1 LIRDA
6 GRRPEKC
13 GRGGLSASRA
23 AITSRVARMASPL
36 QIQASGA
43 RGVAGVD
50 AKPLQIM
57 AARRLGGTV
66 AAGLKCDVH

>member
-1 LIRDA
+1 M
-6 GRRPEKC
+6 RPRWFK
-13 GRGGLSASRA
+13 RLAP
-23 AITSRVARMASPL
+23 AITNRVARLVSPM

-57 AARRLGGTV
+57 AARRVGGTV